1 VQTTLLGFAIALI
14 LALLAA
20 LVGPYFVDW
29 NSHRAFFEAEASRL
43 VGVPVRVG
51 GNIDVGILPFPK
63 VTLTDIAIGPERQAS
78 RLRAKSLRI
87 ELGLGPLMRGEVRA
101 VELKLVAPEL
111 AIGLDRNGQL
121 DWPALAL
128 STDTLSIDRLSVENG
143 RVTLN
148 DAASQARLVLE
159 QLWFSGEVKSF
170 IGPFRGKGAF
180 VSDGTRYGYDLAAG
194 RYGTDGTRL
203 KLALQTDDRP
213 LSIEADGL
221 LAFDRGAPGFDG
233 VLTLARPAGAVMAT
247 GRAIAYEPWR
257 LTAKLQASAAAAEID
272 NVLFQYGPDERGAA
286 LTGTAEFKFGAT
298 PQLLAKLSARQIDL
312 DRLLATPETPRRV
325 PLAAVQAFGELLG
338 SALRPSWPVRVA
350 INVDNVTVGGAALQ
364 AVGCDVQSDGA
375 QWSVQRLEFRAP
387 GFTQVKVRGRLYPLG
402 QGLGFAGATVID
414 SNDPKNLAAWLAGRS
429 ATVGQIKP
437 WHAAGDLTLGAD
449 RIAVDRLQTE
459 FGRGAIEGSAS
470 YTWPAGNRPARLDA
484 NLRAAELDIDDA
496 IGFGISALSGV
507 GLEMPREVALA
518 IEIDRA
524 RIAAIEAQKVAAR
537 VTFDAGGIAIER
549 LSIADLGNAGIEAK
563 GRIETGDSPSGN
575 IAIDLNA
582 RNVDGVVALAEKLAP
597 VLAQPLRRLAGEQ
610 KTAALHADVSVANA
624 GTDAANGKLDI
635 RGRIGALRVDATARA
650 AGKRDA
656 FSVTNPRALAET
668 DIRLDGQI
676 EADEPAALLAV
687 IGLDRV
693 AASERKA
700 ARLKLTAH
708 GPPRRDF
715 SFEGRLDAGPIDAGG
730 KGVLR
735 LAPDQPAAL
744 ELDAIA
750 GTVGGRKL
758 QGRLALRFEETT
770 RADGSFEVETMDA
783 PATIA
788 AAIGL
793 RPQRGA
799 VSAWSTEP
807 LAWSAPD
814 LTGQVAFKAQ
824 RADFAAGLVAQQL
837 RGVARF
843 GRSQLVFEDV
853 TAEMAGGRLE
863 GRLAF
868 ANGEQGVSANL
879 RIGLRDADAGATF
892 PANGGPAVR
901 GRLSVQAELEGAGR
915 SPSAFIGSLAGFGAV
930 TLERGQVVG
939 VNPVVF
945 GAVSRAV
952 ELGIPT
958 EGERIRQ
965 FVTGV
970 LDTGPVPI
978 QAATVGVRIN
988 AGHARFDEFA
998 MAMPGADLKAVA
1010 GLNLSDGSLDALLT
1024 LTGKP
1029 ADGKARPTLLI
1040 AVKGPAMTPTRS
1052 IDLRPLMSWLT
1063 LLTVEQQSRQ
1073 IDAMEKAA
1081 REVARP
1087 PERPPWPA
1095 SNKEES
1101 QPAAAARPAEASGIQ
1116 APVLPPPVEV
1126 PSAPRPR
1133 ATPPR
1138 SQGAAPPNAVGQS
1151 PGLVG
1156 SQH

>member
-1 VQTTLLGFAIALI
+1 VQTTLLSFAIGLI

-20 LVGPYFVDW
+20 LIGPHFVDW
-29 NSHRAFFEAEASRL
+29 NSQRAFFEAEASRL

-51 GNIDVGILPFPK
+51 GNIDAGILPFPM

-78 RLRAKSLRI
+78 RLRARSLRI

-101 VELKLVAPEL
+101 VEMKLVAPEL

-128 STDTLSIDRLSVENG
+128 STDTLSIDRLSIENG
-143 RVTLN
+143 RVAFS
-148 DAASQARLVLE
+148 DAASQSQLLLE
-159 QLWFSGEVKSF
+159 QLWFSGEVRSF
-170 IGPFRGKGAF
+170 IGPFRGKGEF
-180 VSDGTRYGYDLAAG
+180 VSSGARYGYDLAAG

-203 KLALQTDDRP
+203 KLALKTDERP
-213 LSIEADGL
+213 LNIEADGL
-221 LAFDRGAPGFDG
+221 LAFDHGAPGFDG

-247 GRAIAYEPWR
+247 GRAVAYEPWR
-257 LTAKLQASAAAAEID
+257 LSAKLQASAAAAEID
-272 NVLFQYGPDERGAA
+272 NVLFQYGPDERAAA
-286 LTGTAEFKFGAT
+286 LTGTAEFKFGPK
-298 PQLLAKLSARQIDL
+298 PQLVAGLSARQIDL
-312 DRLLATPETPRRV
+312 DRLLATTEAPRRV

-338 SALRPSWPVRVA
+338 GALRPTWPVRVT
-350 INVDNVTVGGAALQ
+350 INVDAVTVGGAALQ

-375 QWSVQRLEFRAP
+375 QWSVERLEFRAP

-402 QGLGFAGATVID
+402 PGLGFAGATVID
-414 SNDPKNLAAWLAGRS
+414 SNDPKNLTAWLAGRA
-429 ATVGQIKP
+429 ATVGQNKP

-449 RIAVDRLQTE
+449 RIAVERLKTE
-459 FGRGAIEGSAS
+459 FGRGAVEGSAS

-484 NLRAAELDIDDA
+484 NLRAAELDVDEA
-496 IGFGISALSGV
+496 IGFGVSALSGV

-524 RIAAIEAQKVAAR
+524 RIAAVEAQKVIAR
-537 VTFDAGGIAIER
+537 VTFNADGIAIER

-563 GRIETGDSPSGN
+563 GRIATADSPGGN
-575 IAIDLNA
+575 IALDLNA
-582 RNVDGVVALAEKLAP
+582 RDIDGVVALAERLAP
-597 VLAQPLRRLAGEQ
+597 VLAQPLRRLAGPQ
-610 KTAALHADVSVANA
+610 KTAMLHADVSVANV
-624 GTDAANGKLDI
+624 GTDAANGKLDLK
-635 RGRIGALRVDATARA
+635 GRIGALRIDATARA
-650 AGKRDA
+650 TGKRDA

-668 DIRLDGQI
+668 DIRLEGQI

-687 IGLDRV
+687 IGLDRI
-693 AASERKA
+693 AGTDRRP

-708 GPPRRDF
+708 GPPSRDF

-735 LAPDQPAAL
+735 LVSDQPAAL

-758 QGRLALRFEETT
+758 QGRLALRFEETI
-770 RADGSFEVETMDA
+770 RANGSFEAETIDA
-783 PATIA
+783 PAVVA

-799 VSAWSTEP
+799 ASGWSTEP

-824 RADFAAGLVAQQL
+824 QAEFAPGLVAQQMH
-837 RGVARF
+837 GVARF
-843 GRSQLVFEDV
+843 GRAQLVFEDV
-853 TAEMAGGRLE
+853 SGEMGRGRFE

-868 ANGEQGVSANL
+868 ANGEQGVSANVRL
-879 RIGLRDADAGATF
+879 GLRDADASAMF
-892 PANGGPAVR
+892 AADGGPAVR
-901 GRLSVQAELEGAGR
+901 GRLTVQAELEGAGR

-930 TLERGQVVG
+930 TLERGRIAGLNPAVFDAVG
-939 VNPVVF
+939 
-945 GAVSRAV
+945 RAF

-970 LDTGPVPI
+970 LDTGPVSV

-988 AGHARFDEFA
+988 AGHVRFDEFA
-998 MAMPGADLKAVA
+998 MPMPGADLKAIGGVS
-1010 GLNLSDGSLDALLT
+1010 LTDGALDAQLT
-1024 LTGKP
+1024 LTGKAA
-1029 ADGKARPTLLI
+1029 ADGKARPALLI
-1040 AVKGPAMTPTRS
+1040 ALKGPAMAPRRS
-1052 IDLRPLMSWLT
+1052 IDIRPLTSWLT

-1081 REVARP
+1081 REAGRP
-1087 PERPPWPA
+1087 AERSPSPA
-1095 SNKEES
+1095 SNNEES
-1101 QPAAAARPAEASGIQ
+1101 RPATRPAEPSFGVQ

-1126 PSAPRPR
+1126 PVAPRPR
-1133 ATPPR
+1133 
-1138 SQGAAPPNAVGQS
+1138 SQSAVPPNAVIQP

-1156 SQH
+1156 AQR